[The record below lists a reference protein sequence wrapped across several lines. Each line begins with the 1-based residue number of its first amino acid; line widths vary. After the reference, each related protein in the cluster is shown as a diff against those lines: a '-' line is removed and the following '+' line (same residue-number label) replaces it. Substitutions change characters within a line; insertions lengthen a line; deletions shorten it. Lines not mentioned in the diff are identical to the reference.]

1 MSRNFTALYQDV
13 IFISEDKIEAETFAI
28 ITACNPLGRV
38 LNQEANTDLTGDLK
52 SQLEPESC
60 QNLIGASPDKSHQE
74 VSFLW
79 QTDKSKAVE
88 LASQFLQNAIYWI
101 ENGELFLVPV
111 KMSGEEVSMGKF
123 RDFLEVE

>member
-1 MSRNFTALYQDV
+1 MSRDFTALYQDV
-13 IFISEDKIEAETFAI
+13 VFISEDKIEAETFAI

-52 SQLEPESC
+52 SHLEAESY

-88 LASQFLQNAIYWI
+88 LASQFLQNAIYWV
-101 ENGELFLVPV
+101 ENGELFLVPA

-123 RDFLEVE
+123 RDFLLVE